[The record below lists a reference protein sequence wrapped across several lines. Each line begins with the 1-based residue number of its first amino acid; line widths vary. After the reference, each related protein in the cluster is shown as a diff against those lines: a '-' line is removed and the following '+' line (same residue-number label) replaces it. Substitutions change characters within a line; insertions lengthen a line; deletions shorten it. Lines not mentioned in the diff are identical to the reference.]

1 MKAASAALVALMAL
15 YDPCF
20 FSDDRAMTMFPDE
33 TMADRVTR
41 QHPMQSGKITG
52 AASRL
57 PKSDG
62 KTLQAQMRP

>member
-1 MKAASAALVALMAL
+1 MIL
-15 YDPCF
+15 
-20 FSDDRAMTMFPDE
+20 FPDKTVAE
-33 TMADRVTR
+33 RVTR